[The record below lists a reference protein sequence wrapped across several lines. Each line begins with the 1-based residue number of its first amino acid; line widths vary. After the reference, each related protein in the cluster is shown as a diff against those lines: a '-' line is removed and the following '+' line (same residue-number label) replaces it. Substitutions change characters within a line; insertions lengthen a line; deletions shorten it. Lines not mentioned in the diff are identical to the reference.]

1 MGVLLDDKISWK
13 PQISHV
19 RNKIAKSVGVLRR
32 SRHLLNYKSLLML
45 YYALVYPY
53 LNFGLEVWGNTYKTN
68 LRPLIILQKRA
79 IRIVHNTKYLDPTN
93 PLFVKSSALK
103 LPDLIKFK
111 TLFSERA
118 GCQRYELRGK
128 QKLQEQGFRTTL
140 KRMCIS
146 VHGVKL
152 WNGLREEVRLCRSF
166 NKFKGILKREVLENY
181 SRGD

>member
-1 MGVLLDDKISWK
+1 MDDRISWK

-19 RNKIAKSVGVLRR
+19 RNKIAKSVEVLRR

-79 IRIVHNTKYLDPTN
+79 IRIVHNTKYLDLTN
-93 PLFVKSSALK
+93 PLVVKSSALK
-103 LPDLIKFK
+103 LPDLITFK
-111 TLFSERA
+111 TAQIMYKVKYYSLPRNIQNLFSERA

-128 QKLQEQGFRTTL
+128 QKLQEQGSRT
-140 KRMCIS
+140 
-146 VHGVKL
+146 
-152 WNGLREEVRLCRSF
+152 
-166 NKFKGILKREVLENY
+166 
-181 SRGD
+181 